1 MHIFRWDLDR
11 TYLDT
16 DIFSV
21 RGMLRAAVESPES
34 KRNIPGA
41 DVLLRA
47 LLRHAPGDRATILSG
62 SPTQMRAALEQ
73 KLTLDGIRFD
83 SLVLKDNLRNLRKG
97 RLRAL
102 KGQFGY
108 KLPRLLEARLAE
120 PPECTESLFGDDA
133 EVDAVIYAL
142 YADILAGEVG
152 RDVLVAVMNAG
163 GAYADQIDEALAAV
177 ERLSPRDAVSDIWIH
192 VDRGI
197 PLTNFELLGPRV
209 QVVFSWFQAA
219 LGLWARGRLTDE
231 DVYDVAHRVAQAG
244 GHGVLALS
252 SWAQD
257 AVRRGLAP
265 APLVRDLLVRTDDLQ
280 GLAPHAVAAID
291 RLGNWS
297 RTSTR
302 APQHDYIGFLRASE
316 TFV

>member
-47 LLRHAPGDRATILSG
+47 LLRQDPEDRATILSG

-102 KGQFGY
+102 KGQLGY
-108 KLPRLLEARLAE
+108 KLPRLLELRLGD
-120 PPECTESLFGDDA
+120 PVDSTESLFGDDA

-142 YADILAGEVG
+142 YADVLAGEVTRG
-152 RDVLVAVMNAG
+152 ALIDVMKAG
-163 GAYADQIDEALAAV
+163 GAYPDQIDDALGSV
-177 ERLSPRDAVSDIWIH
+177 DRLTRRDAVTDIWIH

-197 PLTNFELLGPRV
+197 PLTHFAMLGPRV
-209 QVVFSWFQAA
+209 RVVFSWFQAA
-219 LGLWARGRLTDE
+219 LGLWSRGRLTDD
-231 DVYDVAHRVAQAG
+231 DVTAVAHRVAQTG
-244 GHGVLALS
+244 GYGVLAVS

-265 APLVRDLLVRTDDLQ
+265 GPQVRSLLARTGDLQ

-297 RTSTR
+297 GASTQP
-302 APQHDYIGFLRASE
+302 PQRDYIGFLRASE

>member
-16 DIFSV
+16 DIFTV

-41 DVLLRA
+41 DTLLRA
-47 LLRHAPGDRATILSG
+47 LLRHAPGDRATVLSG

-73 KLTLDGIRFD
+73 KLALDGIRFD

-102 KGQFGY
+102 KGQIGY
-108 KLPRLLEARLAE
+108 KLPRLLEQRVGE
-120 PPECTESLFGDDA
+120 PVDSTESLFGDDA

-142 YADILAGEVG
+142 YADLLAGEVE
-152 RDVLVAVMNAG
+152 RDVLVEVMKAG
-163 GAYADQIDEALAAV
+163 GAYPDQIDDVLASL
-177 ERLSPRDAVSDIWIH
+177 ERLTPRDAVSDIWIH

-197 PLTNFELLGPRV
+197 PLTHFELLGPRV

-219 LGLWARGRLTDE
+219 LGLWARGRLADD
-231 DVYDVAHRVAQAG
+231 DVIEVGRRVAQAG
-244 GHGVLALS
+244 GHSVLALS

-265 APLVRDLLVRTDDLQ
+265 AAQIRDLLDRTHDLQ
-280 GLAPHAVAAID
+280 GLAPHAAAAID